1 MQCEYC
7 DITTTNVILI
17 LYMPCYSILLQIS
30 TNCKRKCP
38 SGESPECPFDEH
50 CFSLTPCTEEKGYPE
65 DYGFVPEVSG
75 DCVPFQV
82 TIVADHWPKETSWE
96 IINTQVEDEI
106 IAEGSSDD
114 LVPGEP
120 VQFLECVNNKNGCYE
135 FRINGKFAHVTCND
149 WLPGLSNFNT
159 LQCIHLFPK
168 PRLGRRRNVL

>member
-7 DITTTNVILI
+7 DETTTNVILVHDTK
-17 LYMPCYSILLQIS
+17 LLFYIS

-106 IAEGSSDD
+106 IADGSSDD

-159 LQCIHLFPK
+159 LTMYSFIS
-168 PRLGRRRNVL
+168 